1 VSGLDDCEI
10 DGERIWKKEN
20 CNSHLQPLHT
30 LMSTLQ
36 EVSEFVAQDGN
47 VAPMD
52 EELDLEEQQQQTTFD
67 ISEIGQAIKVAS
79 EGALTVKTMTTYR
92 R

>member
-1 VSGLDDCEI
+1 M
-10 DGERIWKKEN
+10 KKRKLL
-20 CNSHLQPLHT
+20 HLQPLHT

-36 EVSEFVAQDGN
+36 EISEFVTQDGN
-47 VAPMD
+47 IEPMD
-52 EELDLEEQQQQTTFD
+52 EELDLEKQQQQTTFD
-67 ISEIGQAIKVAS
+67 LSEIAQAIKVITS